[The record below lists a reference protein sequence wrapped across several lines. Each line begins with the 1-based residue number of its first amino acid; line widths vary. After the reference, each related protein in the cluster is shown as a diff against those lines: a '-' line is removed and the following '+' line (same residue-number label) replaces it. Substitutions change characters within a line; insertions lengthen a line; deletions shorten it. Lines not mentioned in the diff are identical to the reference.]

1 MRPSDDDPGDYRAR
15 ADACRAKA
23 ERAADH
29 KEEAD
34 KWREIAAM
42 WDGLA
47 DRFEERSPA
56 VSATAQPDVSE
67 CEAPAPQVGPEA
79 PARPEAKQPSAA
91 PARQADGKPKPP
103 PRRLRRA
110 AVLAAC
116 VVLPI
121 LAVAA
126 LWPRADRPAAE
137 LKDVEIVAAPSDDAK
152 RWVSAQEGTPPAE
165 VGAPA
170 ATRVPESS
178 ASAQPAPEPVA
189 IAPAE
194 PKPIEPAVAASTA
207 PAPEP
212 PSPSEPIA
220 TAPAEPKPAGPTM
233 SAATAAPP
241 PAATSAPTEP
251 APAAVAP
258 EPTSPTPTP
267 ESPVLGQSET
277 ARSHPVQPDVETASA
292 ADPKPEPPAGREKF
306 VGTWWPDAC
315 PSQAERRTAVPMVL
329 GEDRARAGTASCT
342 FLKKTPAGVGWSIV
356 ARCSD
361 GAKTWTANI
370 RLALAGRRLSWV
382 SERGTQTYLR
392 CS

>member
-1 MRPSDDDPGDYRAR
+1 MQPSNDEDPGDYRAR
-15 ADACRAKA
+15 AEACRAKA

-56 VSATAQPDVSE
+56 VAAAAQPDVIE
-67 CEAPAPQVGPEA
+67 GEALASPAEPEA
-79 PARPEAKQPSAA
+79 PARPEAPKQP
-91 PARQADGKPKPP
+91 PARQADGKPEPS

-116 VVLPI
+116 VLPI

-137 LKDVEIVAAPSDDAK
+137 RKDVEIVAAPSDDAK
-152 RWVSAQEGTPPAE
+152 RRVSAQEGAPPAE
-165 VGAPA
+165 VAAPA
-170 ATRVPESS
+170 ATPVPESS
-178 ASAQPAPEPVA
+178 AAPQPAPEPVA

-194 PKPIEPAVAASTA
+194 PKPIEPATAASTA

-212 PSPSEPIA
+212 PSPSAPIA
-220 TAPAEPKPAGPTM
+220 TAPAEPKPAGPST
-233 SAATAAPP
+233 AASTAAPP
-241 PAATSAPTEP
+241 PAATSAPAET
-251 APAAVAP
+251 APAAVAA
-258 EPTSPTPTP
+258 EPASPAPTP

-277 ARSHPVQPDVETASA
+277 ARSDPAPPDVETASA
-292 ADPKPEPPAGREKF
+292 ADPKPEPPAAREKF

-315 PSQAERRTAVPMVL
+315 PSQAERRTAVPMIL

-342 FLKKTPAGVGWSIV
+342 FLKKTPGGAGWSIV

-370 RLALAGRRLSWV
+370 RLALAGRRLSWA

>member
-1 MRPSDDDPGDYRAR
+1 MQPSNDEDPGDYRAR
-15 ADACRAKA
+15 AEACRVKA

-56 VSATAQPDVSE
+56 VAAAAQPDVIE
-67 CEAPAPQVGPEA
+67 GEALASPAEPEA
-79 PARPEAKQPSAA
+79 PARPEAPKQP
-91 PARQADGKPKPP
+91 PAREADGKPQRS
-103 PRRLRRA
+103 PRRFRRA

-116 VVLPI
+116 VLPI

-137 LKDVEIVAAPSDDAK
+137 RKDVEIVAAPSDDAK
-152 RWVSAQEGTPPAE
+152 RRVPAPEGAPPAE
-165 VGAPA
+165 VAAPA
-170 ATRVPESS
+170 ATPLPESS
-178 ASAQPAPEPVA
+178 AAPPPAPVA

-194 PKPIEPAVAASTA
+194 PKPTEPATAASTA

-212 PSPSEPIA
+212 PTPSAPIA
-220 TAPAEPKPAGPTM
+220 TAPAEPKPAGPPTTVT
-233 SAATAAPP
+233 AAAPP
-241 PAATSAPTEP
+241 PAATSAPAET
-251 APAAVAP
+251 APAAVAA
-258 EPTSPTPTP
+258 EPASPAPSP

-277 ARSHPVQPDVETASA
+277 ARSDPAQPDVETASA
-292 ADPKPEPPAGREKF
+292 ADPKPEPPAAREKF

-315 PSQAERRTAVPMVL
+315 PSPAERRTAVPMVL
-329 GEDRARAGTASCT
+329 GEDRARAGAASCT
-342 FLKKTPAGVGWSIV
+342 FLKKTPGGAGWSIV

-361 GAKTWTANI
+361 GTKTWTANI
-370 RLALAGRRLSWV
+370 RLALAGRRLSWA

>member
-1 MRPSDDDPGDYRAR
+1 MRPSNDDPGDYRAR

-34 KWREIAAM
+34 KWRETAAM

-56 VSATAQPDVSE
+56 VSATAQPDVIE
-67 CEAPAPQVGPEA
+67 GEALASPVEPEA
-79 PARPEAKQPSAA
+79 PARPEAPKQPPAA
-91 PARQADGKPKPP
+91 PAARQADGKPESS
-103 PRRLRRA
+103 PRRFQRA

-116 VVLPI
+116 VLPI
-121 LAVAA
+121 LAVVA
-126 LWPRADRPAAE
+126 LWPRTDRPAAE
-137 LKDVEIVAAPSDDAK
+137 RKDVEIVAAPSDDAK
-152 RWVSAQEGTPPAE
+152 RRVSAQEGTPPAE
-165 VGAPA
+165 VAAPA
-170 ATRVPESS
+170 ATPVPESS
-178 ASAQPAPEPVA
+178 AAPQPVA
-189 IAPAE
+189 IAAAE
-194 PKPIEPAVAASTA
+194 PKPIEPATAASTA
-207 PAPEP
+207 LAPTP
-212 PSPSEPIA
+212 PTPSAPIA

-233 SAATAAPP
+233 AAPTAAPP
-241 PAATSAPTEP
+241 PAATSAPAEP

-277 ARSHPVQPDVETASA
+277 ARSDPPQPDVETASA